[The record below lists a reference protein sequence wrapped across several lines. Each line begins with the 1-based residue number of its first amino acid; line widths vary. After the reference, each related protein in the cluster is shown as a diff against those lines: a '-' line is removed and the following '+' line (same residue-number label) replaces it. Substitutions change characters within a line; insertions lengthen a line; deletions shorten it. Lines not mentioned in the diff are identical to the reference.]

1 MNTSIACFVI
11 GLLSLS
17 YNPVTKVNY
26 IDAKKGDLTMTK
38 IIVPSYHDHRML
50 EMAKERLMLEE
61 FLVKESNIA
70 VRDEKHQNALYWAIK
85 HRHKHNV
92 KILLKY
98 NISLMV
104 TNDTHALFH
113 TIESN
118 DIDIFMHIF
127 ALSDIDVNIRDKN
140 GATLMMKAIQH
151 QSINIARYLIN
162 QGIDLYIE
170 DNHGKTASDYIQAC
184 DHQDLYN
191 LVYYRIVYEKSL
203 RG

>member
-1 MNTSIACFVI
+1 M
-11 GLLSLS
+11 
-17 YNPVTKVNY
+17 TKV
-26 IDAKKGDLTMTK
+26 
-38 IIVPSYHDHRML
+38 IVPDYHDHRVL

-61 FLVKESNIA
+61 FLVKESNIS
-70 VRDEKHQNALYWAIK
+70 VQDEKGRNALYWAIQ

-98 NISLMV
+98 NVSLMV
-104 TNDTHALFH
+104 THDTHALFH

-140 GATLMMKAIQH
+140 GATLIMKAIEH
-151 QSINIARYLIN
+151 KSINIARYLIN
-162 QGIDLYIE
+162 KGADLYLA
-170 DNHGKTASDYIQAC
+170 DNKGKTASDYIEDC

-191 LVYYRIVYEKSL
+191 LVYYRIVYEKSV
-203 RG
+203 RA